1 MKKRKYWFTMLEVI
15 LVLMIISTALIS
27 VITGV
32 ARTVNYVSEM
42 KQRTLALNL
51 AKEGIETVY
60 NIRDTNWRRW
70 SATKDKCR
78 LKVTPLDGLNEGCE
92 DDPWITAHTNWVIEE
107 QLAQKDRYF
116 SLTWWDGDQPLFGQN
131 VKPSDVYTLL
141 DQKDQTP
148 QGTLYRL
155 YLQGGKWIPHNVF
168 EKLNAVEKDRVKSN
182 NKQGKFYRAIRVL
195 GLYEKNSNRPDERVN
210 NGNCTNWFDNACGS
224 SSAKELRFCSTV
236 FYTHPYQGT
245 VNICAIMT
253 NFLE

>member
-1 MKKRKYWFTMLEVI
+1 MFYLMNVNFIFGKRDMKKRKYWFTMLEVI

-78 LKVTPLDGLNEGCE
+78 LKVTPLDVWNEGCE
-92 DDPWITAHTNWVIEE
+92 DDQWITAQTNWVIEE
-107 QLAQKDRYF
+107 QLAQKDHYF
-116 SLTWWDGDQPLFGQN
+116 SLTRWGDDQPLFGQN

-141 DQKDQTP
+141 DQKDQNP

-155 YLQGGKWIPHNVF
+155 
-168 EKLNAVEKDRVKSN
+168 
-182 NKQGKFYRAIRVL
+182 
-195 GLYEKNSNRPDERVN
+195 
-210 NGNCTNWFDNACGS
+210 
-224 SSAKELRFCSTV
+224 
-236 FYTHPYQGT
+236 
-245 VNICAIMT
+245 
-253 NFLE
+253 